1 MNEISARELQ
11 AFGETLNA
19 SANDKLR
26 IAEAAME
33 AQVRRMHGLLLR
45 AWLRPL
51 VIGLLVGLGLLLGIC
66 GGSWGLMQWQSSRVQ
81 NLLETQE
88 ALQVEIAEAQ
98 TALEQLQAQ
107 TWGVRLYEAEDGTR
121 HVLFPKGALGEHW
134 RWNVHGQPAIQLS
147 SE

>member
-1 MNEISARELQ
+1 MTSNVNDLSARIRRRTETDDREMNEISARELQ

-81 NLLETQE
+81 NLLETQ
-88 ALQVEIAEAQ
+88 
-98 TALEQLQAQ
+98 
-107 TWGVRLYEAEDGTR
+107 
-121 HVLFPKGALGEHW
+121 
-134 RWNVHGQPAIQLS
+134 
-147 SE
+147 